1 MYGFVSH
8 QSACEALRRHIRDL
22 PRWPENP
29 RVLPIWG
36 DCVSS
41 QKKFRKWSS
50 EIDLAAYGLTSPVD
64 LIVPSES
71 FRSRGKGAKFHVWK
85 HSLPQRSMIRANKT
99 LLISGP
105 EFVLIQLA
113 GYQLKL
119 TPIIDD
125 YAKSLH
131 ADQDVLDAAGVDE
144 YVLHDDPIA
153 LERIRKQVDLIC
165 TAMEFMGTYR
175 ISSGDQRTQ
184 YLQPTLTTIES
195 IHTFMA
201 ETPRA
206 LGCKRLKAALDMAFE
221 RSASPMETTLALMLT
236 LPTEYGGFGLPKP
249 ELNVQKD
256 VHDSGLVPPER
267 KAITPDLLWEEEH
280 VALEYDSDEFHGL
293 NDTAQLARDAF
304 RSNVLTALGY
314 RTLRATTNM
323 VRKLYSLELLAKHL
337 AVVLGQDLQDPNP
350 LLRQRRRRLHA
361 YLLNKR

>member
-1 MYGFVSH
+1 
-8 QSACEALRRHIRDL
+8 
-22 PRWPENP
+22 
-29 RVLPIWG
+29 
-36 DCVSS
+36 
-41 QKKFRKWSS
+41 
-50 EIDLAAYGLTSPVD
+50 
-64 LIVPSES
+64 
-71 FRSRGKGAKFHVWK
+71 
-85 HSLPQRSMIRANKT
+85 MIRANKT